1 MEEDD
6 YNMDDDSDGDDF
18 LGHGARN
25 DSDSDEDDGDDDAY
39 AQGVCPLVRL
49 NLIVQAS
56 FWMLLS

>member
-49 NLIVQAS
+49 NLIV
-56 FWMLLS
+56 